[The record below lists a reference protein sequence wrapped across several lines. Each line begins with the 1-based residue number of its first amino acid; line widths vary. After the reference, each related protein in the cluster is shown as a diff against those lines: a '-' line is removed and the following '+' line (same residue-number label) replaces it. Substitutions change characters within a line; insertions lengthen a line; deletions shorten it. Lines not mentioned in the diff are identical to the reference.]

1 VLIVSQNSS
10 QPAGRILSPFVAAK
24 NSRYNLLCRVAGVYF
39 NEAGSSAKATEKV
52 AKNCKTYRKG
62 LIFEIARSLGS
73 RQGGGR
79 MEEHSGA
86 DIVLFGGFRFDRRRG
101 VLSRQNEDGEIVPVP
116 IGWRA
121 LDILGLLIDRH
132 GDLVSRDE
140 IMSTVWPGV
149 VEGAN
154 VTVQISA
161 LRRTLDDG
169 RSDGSVIQTI
179 PGRGYRLAAAVT
191 RCEADPLATVAGNR
205 ADRRRGY
212 TASLPR

>member
-1 VLIVSQNSS
+1 
-10 QPAGRILSPFVAAK
+10 
-24 NSRYNLLCRVAGVYF
+24 
-39 NEAGSSAKATEKV
+39 
-52 AKNCKTYRKG
+52 
-62 LIFEIARSLGS
+62 
-73 RQGGGR
+73 

-179 PGRGYRLAAAVT
+179 PGRGGDPMRGRPARDSRWQSGGSPPRIHSQSPPLGPAAA
-191 RCEADPLATVAGNR
+191 RNG
-205 ADRRRGY
+205 G
-212 TASLPR
+212 